1 MRTST
6 MMAWIAYGVGLAGT
20 TAVATWMLFY
30 YAPVEATMGPIQKI
44 FYVHL
49 PFAINAFVACL
60 VAFIGGV
67 GYLWQRRM
75 KWDDRSAAAAQVAVL
90 MCTVVLITGMIWGR
104 YAWGKWWVWS
114 PRLTFSLLLWLLY
127 VVYMILRPS
136 IESRQR
142 RAAVCA
148 VYAIAAFL
156 DVPLVYLSVKLM
168 PDIHPSSITLAPE
181 MKLTLAVWFVP
192 VTLLTFGLVVALERR
207 NRLARERADAANA
220 DSAWSL
226 SEGETTKP

>member
-1 MRTST
+1 MNGR
-6 MMAWIAYGVGLAGT
+6 AKHLWAVYGAALAAP

-75 KWDDRSAAAAQVAVL
+75 MWDDLSAAAARIAVL

-104 YAWGKWWVWS
+104 VAWGKWWVWS

-127 VVYMILRPS
+127 VVYMLLRPS

-142 RAAVCA
+142 RATVCA
-148 VYAIAAFL
+148 VYAVAAFL

-181 MKLTLAVWFVP
+181 MKLTLAMWFVP
-192 VTLLTFGLVVALERR
+192 VTLLTFGLIVTMTLKS
-207 NRLARERADAANA
+207 RLARTRADAAGA
-220 DSAWSL
+220 DAAWSL
-226 SEGETTKP
+226 SESETTTP